1 MDSLQRHFINQ
12 FQGGFPVVERPYSSV
27 AAMLGT
33 DEASVISM
41 IKGLLDEGMLSRF
54 GPMYDAVSM
63 GGGLTLAAM
72 SVPASRFEAVVEQ
85 VNALSAVAH
94 NYQRDHEL
102 NMWFVL
108 ATDTPEGIGKALA
121 TIEEKTG
128 LTVYNFPKL
137 QEFYLGLWLK
147 LDEQGGVTTQPID
160 YGEQKVDMV
169 LDELDRQI
177 IQATQ
182 SGLPLLSEPYMDVAT
197 SIDSDESTVMQ
208 RMKTMLESGVIR
220 RIGAIP
226 NHYKLGLRGNGMSV
240 WDVPDDRLD
249 ELGKQIG
256 QLDFVSHCY
265 ERPRHLPLWPYNLFA
280 MVHGH
285 DRDEVNAKVAQISSM
300 LGDECRQHEAL
311 FSSAILKK
319 TGLRLR
325 GGKEG

>member
-1 MDSLQRHFINQ
+1 MDSLQRHFINH
-12 FQGGFPVVERPYSSV
+12 FQGGLPVVKQPYSSV
-27 AAMLGT
+27 AETLGT

-41 IKGLLDEGMLSRF
+41 IRDLLDEGILSRF

-108 ATDTPEGIGKALA
+108 ATDTPEGFGEALA
-121 TIEEKTG
+121 TIEEKTE

-147 LDEQGGVTTQPID
+147 LDEQGGVTTQSVD
-160 YGEQKVDMV
+160 YGEQKADMV

-177 IQATQ
+177 VRATQ
-182 SGLPLLSEPYMDVAT
+182 SGLPLLSEPYADVAA
-197 SIDSDESTVMQ
+197 SIGSDESNVMQ
-208 RMKTMLESGVIR
+208 RMRAMLESGVIR

-285 DRDEVNAKVAQISSM
+285 DRDEVNAKIAEISSM
-300 LGDECRQHEAL
+300 LGDECRQQEAL

-319 TGLRLR
+319 TGLRLAA
-325 GGKEG
+325 

>member
-12 FQGGFPVVERPYSSV
+12 FQGGFPVATRPYASV
-27 AAMLGT
+27 AATLGT
-33 DEASVISM
+33 DETAVISM
-41 IKGLLDEGMLSRF
+41 IKDLLDEGLLSRF

-72 SVPASRFEAVVEQ
+72 SVPASRFETVVEQ

-121 TIEEKTG
+121 TIEEETG

-160 YGEQKVDMV
+160 YGEQKADMV
-169 LDELDRQI
+169 LNELDRQI

-182 SGLPLLSEPYMDVAT
+182 SGLPLLSEPYADVAT
-197 SIDSDESTVMQ
+197 RIGSDESTVMQ
-208 RMKTMLESGVIR
+208 RMQAMLESGVIR

-285 DRDEVNAKVAQISSM
+285 DRDEVNTKIAEISRM

-319 TGLRLR
+319 TGLRLAA
-325 GGKEG
+325 